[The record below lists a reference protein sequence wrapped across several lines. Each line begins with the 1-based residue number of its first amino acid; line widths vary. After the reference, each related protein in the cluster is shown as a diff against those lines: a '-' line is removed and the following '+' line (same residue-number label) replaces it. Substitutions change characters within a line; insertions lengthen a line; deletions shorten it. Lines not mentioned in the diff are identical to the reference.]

1 MNPAWRIDHA
11 NGEIGR
17 KMMGSPSPLLDPA
30 LLLPYADAQSALARV
45 GERLRLSP
53 VRQPWKAR
61 MALAE
66 RQALAGIDAY
76 ELPEEAITVDAR
88 GRTTTSAFDLT
99 HWKHAIGRPITLNAL
114 MSDPD
119 ALLAWLG
126 ASRDSLDAPL
136 ANGRAACELVP
147 AVEAWSKAC
156 HALPPSPPLLHSG
169 RIALLWRQMTPLA
182 CGDAVASL
190 LIGDRWGPGRWHG
203 SQGGLTA
210 LGLKLAGGRWKIAPA
225 AELDHL
231 WLGAILAG
239 ANAHLELEL
248 RLRAYA
254 HRAAGHIRDR
264 RRTGRLKELIIFAM
278 ARPAIT
284 SSQVAKQFGL
294 TSAGA
299 IKLLTTAEGAG
310 LLVERTGQ
318 ASFRS
323 YMIPVSGVAPSPSQA
338 RASTADLFEPTI
350 WDEAGENFSSSELF

>member
-1 MNPAWRIDHA
+1 MTVDP
-11 NGEIGR
+11 
-17 KMMGSPSPLLDPA
+17 PPLSAPA
-30 LLLPYADAQSALARV
+30 LLLAYADAQAALARIE
-45 GERLRLSP
+45 ERVRLSP
-53 VRQPWKAR
+53 VRQPWKTR

-66 RQALAGIDAY
+66 RQALAAIDAY
-76 ELPEEAITVDAR
+76 ELPDEALTIDAR
-88 GRTTTSAFDLT
+88 GRVVTGAYDLT
-99 HWKHAIGRPITLNAL
+99 HWKNAIGTSITLDAL
-114 MSDPD
+114 MADPT

-126 ASRDSLDAPL
+126 ADREPQDARL
-136 ANGRAACELVP
+136 LGRREAWELVP
-147 AVEAWSKAC
+147 AIAAWGKAC
-156 HALPPSPPLLHSG
+156 RSLPASPPLLHAS
-169 RIALLWRQMTPLA
+169 RIAALWRQLAPLA
-182 CGDAVASL
+182 RGDVVASL
-190 LIGDRWGPGRWHG
+190 LIGDRWGPGRWKG

-210 LGLKLAGGRWKIAPA
+210 LGLKLAGGRWKIAQG

-254 HRAAGHIRDR
+254 QRAAGHIRDR
-264 RRTGRLKELIIFAM
+264 RRTGRLKELILFAM

-299 IKLLTTAEGAG
+299 IKLLTTAEAAG

-323 YMIPVSGVAPSPSQA
+323 YMIPVSGAAPSPSPA
-338 RASTADLFEPTI
+338 RASTADLFEPTF
-350 WDEAGENFSSSELF
+350 WDEAGEIYTSSELL